1 MAFSFNWA
9 GIDIPQIQV
18 KDRWAEAR
26 EDARALGIGA
36 RGAQNMIEKREADR
50 EYADILNGY
59 KGPSTDRGPEYRA
72 LKQELASL
80 KARNE
85 EIARRLGIGQ

>member
-9 GIDIPQIQV
+9 GVNVPQIQV
-18 KDRWAEAR
+18 RNQWAEAR

-36 RGAQNMIEKREADR
+36 RGAQNRIDRREADR

-59 KGPSTDRGPEYRA
+59 EGPSTDRGPEYRA
-72 LKQELASL
+72 LQQELASL
-80 KARNE
+80 KARNA
-85 EIARRLGIGQ
+85 EIARRLGI

>member
-9 GIDIPQIQV
+9 GINIPQIQV
-18 KDRWAEAR
+18 KDRWTEAR
-26 EDARALGIGA
+26 EDAANIGKAL
-36 RGAQNMIEKREADR
+36 RGYEKREADR

-59 KGPSTDRGPEYRA
+59 NGPNTDRGPEYRA
-72 LKQELASL
+72 LQQELASL

>member
-18 KDRWAEAR
+18 KDRWEEAR
-26 EDARALGIGA
+26 EDAANIGKAL
-36 RGAQNMIEKREADR
+36 RGYEKREADR

-59 KGPSTDRGPEYRA
+59 EGPSTDRGPEYRA
-72 LKQELASL
+72 LQQELASL
-80 KARNE
+80 KARNA
-85 EIARRLGIGQ
+85 EIARRLGIGY